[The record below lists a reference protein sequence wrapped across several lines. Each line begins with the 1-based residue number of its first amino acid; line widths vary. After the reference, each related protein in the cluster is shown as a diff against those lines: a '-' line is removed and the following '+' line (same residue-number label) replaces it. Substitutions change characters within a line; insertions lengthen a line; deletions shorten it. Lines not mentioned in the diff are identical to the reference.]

1 MEACVGDL
9 QEAFKEVGLCCD
21 WMLSGCGNIS
31 MTGHLNHLIYRKG
44 GLEPGRRR
52 YWEETAVN
60 PYYLGRDGLVFR
72 VLRVGL
78 FLS

>member
-31 MTGHLNHLIYRKG
+31 TTGHLNHLIYRKMDQSQAEG
-44 GLEPGRRR
+44 VTGKKQQLTHIIWAEMVW
-52 YWEETAVN
+52 YFVC
-60 PYYLGRDGLVFR
+60 
-72 VLRVGL
+72 
-78 FLS
+78 